1 MSHYSPGG
9 FNILPPAV
17 KNLLILNGL
26 AYLATMVFYN
36 TFHIDLVHPLG
47 LYFVA
52 SPNFHLYQFITHMF
66 MHGNFMHIF
75 SNMFALWMFGSVLE
89 NTWGSLRFLIFYF
102 TCGLGGAL
110 AHQGVTAYEYTR
122 MIQAV
127 NAFQQQASLETFA
140 TLMARYQDR
149 INYTAVLSFIEQW
162 KLAPDSP
169 AFLAQSRELAM
180 QLPATLNRIP
190 VVGASGAVFGVLAAF
205 AMLYPN
211 VYLYFYF
218 LVPIKAKYFVLFY
231 TLFELYAGF
240 SGSQTGVA
248 HFAHLGGAV
257 VGYLLTRWWKN
268 WDSRY
273 PFP

>member
-1 MSHYSPGG
+1 MNQYSPGG
-9 FNILPPAV
+9 FSLLPPAV

-26 AYLATMVFYN
+26 AYLATAVFYN
-36 TFHIDLVHPLG
+36 TFHIDLIRRLG
-47 LYFVA
+47 LFFVA
-52 SPNFHLYQFITHMF
+52 SPEFHAYQFFTHMF

-110 AHQGVTAYEYTR
+110 AHLGVTAYEYSR
-122 MIQAV
+122 MLQAV
-127 NAFQQQASLETFA
+127 SEYQQHASLESFA
-140 TLMARYQDR
+140 TLMARYENR
-149 INYTAVLSFIEQW
+149 INYPAVLRFIEEW
-162 KLAPDSP
+162 KRMPHAES
-169 AFLAQSRELAM
+169 FLDQSRELAA
-180 QLPATLNRIP
+180 QLPASINRIP

-205 AMLYPN
+205 ALLYPN

-240 SGSQTGVA
+240 SGQQTGVA

-257 VGYLLTRWWKN
+257 VGFLLTRWWKR

-273 PFP
+273 PFD